1 MRISDWS
8 SDVCSSDLTGFV
20 RIKRWVTSEDCGNM
34 INPAV
39 VEGQI
44 AGGLAQAIGS
54 VLMEEVS
61 FDPRGN
67 PTAVTYKDYMLPTI
81 FDVPDFEY
89 HHEASQPSKAEGGFR
104 GVGEGGCI
112 IGPPTLVNAIADAL
126 APFGEL
132 KLEFPLTPSRLLA
145 HIEGRREIAEPAAPP
160 PEAAVAPEP
169 APATSGAAHV
179 EAPVH
184 NLPTP
189 SAPQEQIVSNGAVVV
204 DGDWKFVLSTPMGD
218 RKSTRLNSSH

>member
-89 HHEASQPSKAEGGFR
+89 HHEASQPSKAEG
-104 GVGEGGCI
+104 
-112 IGPPTLVNAIADAL
+112 
-126 APFGEL
+126 
-132 KLEFPLTPSRLLA
+132 
-145 HIEGRREIAEPAAPP
+145 
-160 PEAAVAPEP
+160 
-169 APATSGAAHV
+169 
-179 EAPVH
+179 
-184 NLPTP
+184 
-189 SAPQEQIVSNGAVVV
+189 
-204 DGDWKFVLSTPMGD
+204 D